1 MMSNGQITFKMTLN
15 LDENWSSHL
24 SKDELVEY
32 LKTRL
37 NSSLGFRGQIKR
49 FSVVGNKTGKE

>member
-1 MMSNGQITFKMTLN
+1 MSNGQITFKMTLN
-15 LDENWSSHL
+15 LDENWASHL
-24 SKDELVEY
+24 SKDELIEY

-49 FSVVGNKTGKE
+49 FSVVGNKPGKE